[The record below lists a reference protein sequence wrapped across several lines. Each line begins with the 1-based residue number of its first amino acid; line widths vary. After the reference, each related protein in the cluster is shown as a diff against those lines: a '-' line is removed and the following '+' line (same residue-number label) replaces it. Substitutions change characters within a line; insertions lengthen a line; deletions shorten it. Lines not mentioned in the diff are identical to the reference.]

1 MGHPERLVELY
12 RTFYKADKNYNPS
25 ARKCIQPLYEANE
38 IICASDSTR
47 SADYLIDAIAGRIA
61 KLMQQVHG
69 NTALGRWILQGAEE
83 RQAILE
89 FATYLVNEVFYGAFG
104 GDLGRFA
111 GKQRGY
117 LEDACEFLYRLK
129 QDQENAQRLTKAQ
142 QIG

>member
-1 MGHPERLVELY
+1 MKHPEKLVELY
-12 RTFYKADKNYNPS
+12 TKFYKADKDYQPS

-38 IICASDSTR
+38 IICRSQSTR
-47 SADYLIDAIAGRIA
+47 TPETLRDEIAGRIA
-61 KLMQQVHG
+61 KLMQQIHSS
-69 NTALGRWILQGAEE
+69 TALGRYVLQGAGE

-89 FATYLVNEVFYGAFG
+89 FSSYLVNDVFYGTFN

-129 QDQENAQRLTKAQ
+129 QDKENAQQTSRA
-142 QIG
+142 

>member
-12 RTFYKADKNYNPS
+12 RVFYKADKDYQPS

-38 IICASDSTR
+38 IICRSDSSHTPVVLR
-47 SADYLIDAIAGRIA
+47 YAIAGRVN
-61 KLMQQVHG
+61 KLMQQIHS
-69 NTALGRWILQGAEE
+69 NTALGRWVLQGAAE

-89 FATYLVNEVFYGAFG
+89 FADYLINEVFYGSFN

-117 LEDACEFLYRLK
+117 LEDACEFIYRTM
-129 QDQENAQRLTKAQ
+129 QDAENAQKTTKV
-142 QIG
+142 